1 MGTPSSQPNPY
12 REATK
17 FPEIEGSWGGEGL
30 LLELLEGT
38 DSEAAVAHVGVR
50 GTLSLRLGGP
60 RTAGDERIYLG
71 PRSLLLGP
79 FPGPS
84 CPHPHS
90 GHPSSCTK
98 VAVVP
103 VLPTP
108 GARVGSLLPV
118 LPPASA
124 PILDNLVHSYSWIAQ
139 LCVCVNP
146 FPMPCMTCDAA
157 DTTILCAGVLG
168 GTEGHVPVLLHP
180 PPCDPCTRL

>member
-139 LCVCVNP
+139 LCVCVYIQG
-146 FPMPCMTCDAA
+146 CSLSGTRCGH
-157 DTTILCAGVLG
+157 LCVCEPLPHA
-168 GTEGHVPVLLHP
+168 LH
-180 PPCDPCTRL
+180 DL